1 MIIKVAKQNSKLL
14 FLRRI
19 LFMTRPLK
27 EFKNFVFT
35 QYFSDGIKITLG
47 VLLPSLISFQFNQ
60 LEIGITLSL
69 GALCVS
75 IADSPGPWLHRKNG
89 MLYTNIFIFLT
100 ALITALINTNS
111 YLLAIEIFGLCFL
124 FSMFNVYGIRAASV
138 GTAALLVMVLNINPN
153 RTSLLLFEH
162 TFLILGGGIW
172 YFLLSTLFSTLRPYR
187 YAQQSL
193 GECIGEIA
201 SYMRLRARFYTD
213 ELSVEDNFKDLVDQQ
228 VKVNERLD
236 NVRDALFKTRKLM
249 NESTNAGRLMIMIFV
264 DMVDLFEQTMAT
276 NNDYETIRNKY
287 KTLAILPDFK
297 TIIEKLSVEIEYI
310 GFCLIHQEKPKQ
322 NRMQLSELD
331 NLKLKIDELEKS
343 GVPTLILKKILINL
357 RNIFTKVNN
366 IFTYFGKQTQE
377 LQGNSSPSELSKF
390 VSHQSFDWK
399 IFRNNLNLKS
409 NVFRFSLRLAIVCL
423 VGFYVGKLFALGHHS
438 YWILLT
444 ILVIMK
450 PGFSNTK
457 QRNYER
463 VIGTIIGGVMGGL
476 ILMFVHDETSRFIIL
491 LVFMLITYSF
501 IRVKYIVSVIFMTPF
516 ILILFS
522 FINSANSTTVI
533 ASERIIDT
541 LIGSF
546 LAIAFS
552 YFILPGWE
560 SYQFK
565 PYLFGILKANLNY
578 FEHIILKESLFPISA
593 TEYKLARKEVY
604 VATAN
609 LASAF
614 QRMMNEPKNKQHRI
628 KEVHKF
634 VVLNHILS
642 SYLANLS
649 TSFDEKKI
657 TINGEQLK
665 LIRKCRFHLEEA
677 IKKVSGNDTDSSN
690 NKLHIHLSETKSDP
704 QLSEQLDL
712 IQKLAADIS
721 RIAEKL

>member
-1 MIIKVAKQNSKLL
+1 MKQ
-14 FLRRI
+14 
-19 LFMTRPLK
+19 PLK
-27 EFKNFVFT
+27 DFRNFVYT

-47 VLLPSLISFQFNQ
+47 VLLPSLISFQFDQ
-60 LEIGITLSL
+60 LELGITLSL

-100 ALITALINTNS
+100 ALLTALINTNS
-111 YLLAIEIFGLCFL
+111 YLLAIEIFGFCFL
-124 FSMFNVYGIRAASV
+124 FSMFNVYGPRAASV

-153 RTSLLLFEH
+153 KTSLQLFDH
-162 TFLILGGGIW
+162 AFLILGGGIW

-187 YAQQSL
+187 YAQQTL
-193 GECIGEIA
+193 GECIAEIA
-201 SYMRLRARFYTD
+201 GYMRLRARFYT
-213 ELSVEDNFKDLVDQQ
+213 ENITVEDNFKHLVNQQ
-228 VKVNERLD
+228 VKVNEQLD

-276 NNDYETIRNKY
+276 NNDYETIRKKY
-287 KTLAILPDFK
+287 KTSEILPDFK
-297 TIIEKLSVEIEYI
+297 EIIEKLSEEIEYI
-310 GFCLIHQEKPKQ
+310 GFCLIHQEKPKS

-331 NLKLKIDELEKS
+331 DLKRKIDELEKS
-343 GVPTLILKKILINL
+343 GINTLILKKILINL
-357 RNIFTKVNN
+357 RNIFIRTAH
-366 IFTYFGKQTQE
+366 IFTYFGKQTKE
-377 LQGNSSPSELSKF
+377 LQGGSSPSELSKF

-399 IFRNNLNLKS
+399 ILRNNLNLKS

-423 VGFYVGKLFALGHHS
+423 VGFYVGKLFSLGNHS

-463 VIGTIIGGVMGGL
+463 VIGTIVGGVMGGF

-491 LVFMLITYSF
+491 LLFMLITYSF

-522 FINSANSTTVI
+522 FINSANNTTTI

-565 PYLFGILKANLNY
+565 PYLSGILKANLNY
-578 FEHIILKESLFPISA
+578 FEHIILKESLFPISE

-604 VATAN
+604 VDTAN

-649 TSFDEKKI
+649 ASFAEKKI
-657 TINGEQLK
+657 SINGEQLK
-665 LIRKCRFHLEEA
+665 LIRKCRFYLEEA
-677 IKKVSGNDTDSSN
+677 IKKVSGNEAENSK
-690 NKLHIHLSETKSDP
+690 NKLHIHLSETKSDA
-704 QLSEQLDL
+704 QISEQLDV

-721 RIAEKL
+721 KIAEKL